1 MSLTLKPEDERF
13 LAEQVRAGRYNS
25 AADALADAID
35 RLRWER
41 DVAPTAADLAAV
53 RVGLDQLDRGQGVP
67 WEQARRELNAKH
79 GLGE

>member
-41 DVAPTAADLAAV
+41 DVAPTAADLVAV
-53 RVGLDQLDRGQGVP
+53 RLGLDQLDRGQGVP
-67 WEQARRELNAKH
+67 WEQARSELNAKH
-79 GLGE
+79 GIGE

>member
-53 RVGLDQLDRGQGVP
+53 RAGLDQLDRGQGVP
-67 WEQARRELNAKH
+67 WEQARCELNAKH
-79 GLGE
+79 GIGE